1 MSTPFLIYGAN
12 GFVGSEIARLA
23 VKNGLQPIIAG
34 RNKEKLKPL
43 SGELAL
49 EYRVFDLLKPRVI
62 EKELRDVEFVLHCA
76 GPYIYTSRPMVNAC
90 LNTRTHYL
98 DITGEI
104 PVYEDILSRHAEAKS
119 KRVMLLP
126 GVGFDVAPTDCLAMY
141 LKQKLPSATHL
152 SLAFQ
157 TVGPAGLPPGTQ
169 KTMFELIPYGNR
181 VRRNGKLVDPGKKV
195 KTRMVD
201 FGEGPV
207 EATRLAWGDVFTAW
221 VSTEIPNIEDF
232 MVLSPSMKKGMAFI
246 GLIGPLFNSAAVRNV
261 FKRLVK
267 PGPSKEECEKTVMN
281 IWGEVWDDSGNRA
294 EARMQG
300 PEGGLIWTSQTAIAA
315 AKKILNGTI
324 SPGYQTPATAFGSE
338 FVLELEGV
346 TREDLE

>member
-49 EYRVFDLLKPRVI
+49 EYRVFNLDKPKVI
-62 EKELRDVEFVLHCA
+62 EKEIKDVEVVLHCA

-104 PVYEDILSRHAEAKS
+104 PVYEDILSRNAEAKS

-126 GVGFDVAPTDCLAMY
+126 GVGFDVAPTDCLAMH
-141 LKQKLPSATHL
+141 LKQRLPSATHL

-169 KTMFELIPYGNR
+169 KTMFELIPFGNR
-181 VRRNGKLVDPGKKV
+181 VRRNGKLVDPGKKIL
-195 KTRMVD
+195 TRMVD

-221 VSTEIPNIEDF
+221 FSSEIPNIEDY
-232 MVLSPSMKKGMAFI
+232 MVLSPSMKKGMVFL
-246 GLIGPLFNSAAVRNV
+246 GLIGPLFKMAAVRNI
-261 FKRLVK
+261 FKRMVK
-267 PGPSKEECEKTVMN
+267 PGPTKEECAKTVMHV
-281 IWGEVWDDSGNRA
+281 WGEVRDDSGNRA
-294 EARMQG
+294 EARLHG

-315 AKKILNGTI
+315 VKKILNGTI

-338 FVLELEGV
+338 FVLELPGV
-346 TREDLE
+346 TREDII

>member
-49 EYRVFDLLKPRVI
+49 EYRVFNLDKAKVI
-62 EKELRDVEFVLHCA
+62 EKEIKDMELVLHCA

-104 PVYEDILSRHAEAKS
+104 PVYEDIFNRNAEAKS

-126 GVGFDVAPTDCLAMY
+126 GVGFDVAPTDCLAMH
-141 LKQKLPSATHL
+141 LKQRLPSATHL

-169 KTMFELIPYGNR
+169 KTMFELIPFGNR
-181 VRRNGKLVDPGKKV
+181 VRLNGKLVDPGKEV

-221 VSTEIPNIEDF
+221 FSTEIPNIEDY
-232 MVLSPSMKKGMAFI
+232 MVLSPSMKKGMVFL
-246 GLIGPLFNSAAVRNV
+246 GLIGPLFKMAAVRNI
-261 FKRLVK
+261 FKRIVK
-267 PGPSKEECEKTVMN
+267 PGPTREECEKTVMHV
-281 IWGEVWDDSGNRA
+281 WGEVRDDSGNRA
-294 EARMQG
+294 EARLHG

-324 SPGYQTPATAFGSE
+324 SPGYQTPATAFGAE

-346 TREDLE
+346 TREDIE